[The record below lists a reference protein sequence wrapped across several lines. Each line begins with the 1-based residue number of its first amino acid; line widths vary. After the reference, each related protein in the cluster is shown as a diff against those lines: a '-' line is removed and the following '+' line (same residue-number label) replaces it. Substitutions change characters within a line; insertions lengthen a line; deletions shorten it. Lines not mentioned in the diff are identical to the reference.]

1 VQLALAESHNILEA
15 MRVMNW
21 QAAWEND
28 HGEPGPAFSSAIK
41 AGSSEA
47 VIEVYRLLMDVL
59 GAQGMLQ
66 RGSAGAIL
74 QGDLEN
80 EYRSWQINTFG
91 GGVAEVMRDL
101 VARFGLEM
109 KAYKR

>member
-1 VQLALAESHNILEA
+1 MHKQK
-15 MRVMNW
+15 
-21 QAAWEND
+21 AA
-28 HGEPGPAFSSAIK
+28 
-41 AGSSEA
+41 
-47 VIEVYRLLMDVL
+47 
-59 GAQGMLQ
+59 GAQH
-66 RGSAGAIL
+66 
-74 QGDLEN
+74 LEN